1 MMVINNMNKTKL
13 IATISPLRY
22 DEKELE
28 RLINSGIDV
37 VRLNTNYA
45 DAEFCTKVVNAVN
58 KLNEKY
64 EKNVATL
71 MDLEGPCIRVREFY
85 GGEARFKTGDKI
97 RMYFDD
103 SIGDMTRFSIN
114 YPDLLKYI
122 KYKTTINLSNG
133 LVKLQIVE
141 KGLDYAVCEVLKGGP
156 VRNNSRIYFPD
167 VKIGKNY
174 LSEKDREDI
183 ILADKLNVDF
193 IIASFVSTSEDI
205 LDVSDVLMELGNDH
219 IGILAKIE
227 LKDAIEDID
236 NIIRVADGVVLSRE
250 DLRAE
255 IPLEDIPNIQRT
267 IISKCIENGKLGIIT
282 AEVHQFS
289 SDDLRPTRA
298 EVTDIAGSIDEGIDA
313 IILAGEIAIS
323 KYPVET
329 ILEIQKVI
337 TKAEEHL
344 DYDYF
349 FSKALTTDVKNITG
363 TVSSSVVLAA
373 RELKCKAIVA
383 TTHSGY
389 TARRMSKLR
398 PTCPIIAP
406 TISKDVIKSL
416 ALHFGVCAVLTEE
429 IEDFSKNL
437 DNARKVAEQ
446 TLNLKPGDKIIITG
460 GYPFKNI
467 RHTNFMKID
476 EI

>member
-1 MMVINNMNKTKL
+1 MNKTKL

-22 DEKELE
+22 DEAEIEKLV
-28 RLINSGIDV
+28 NGGIDV

-45 DAEFCTKVVNAVN
+45 DAAFCTKVVKAVN
-58 KLNEKY
+58 DLNKKHN
-64 EKNVATL
+64 KNVATL
-71 MDLEGPCIRVREFY
+71 MDLEGPCIRVKEFY

-103 SIGDMTRFSIN
+103 TKGDMTRFSIN
-114 YPDLLKYI
+114 YPNLLKDI
-122 KYKTTINLSNG
+122 KYKTVINLSNG
-133 LVKLQIVE
+133 LVKLQMVE
-141 KGLDYAVCEVLKGGP
+141 KGLDYAVCEVLRGGL
-156 VRNNSRIYFPD
+156 VRDNSRIYFPD
-167 VKIGKNY
+167 IKVNRTY

-193 IIASFVSTSEDI
+193 IIASFVSSSEDI

-227 LKDAIEDID
+227 LKEAIEDID
-236 NIIRVADGVVLSRE
+236 NIIRVADGIVLSRE

-255 IPLEDIPNIQRT
+255 VPLEDIPNIQKRV
-267 IISKCIENGKLGIIT
+267 IGKSLENGKLGIIS

-289 SDDLRPTRA
+289 EDDLRPTRA
-298 EVTDIAGSIDEGIDA
+298 EVTDIARSIDEGIDA
-313 IILAGEIAIS
+313 IALAGEVAIS

-329 ILEIQKVI
+329 ILEIEKVI
-337 TKAEEHL
+337 SKAEEHL

-349 FSKALTTDVKNITG
+349 FSKALKTDIKNITG
-363 TVSSSVVLAA
+363 TISSSVVLAA
-373 RELKCKAIVA
+373 RELKCKGIVA

-389 TARRMSKLR
+389 TAKRMSKLR
-398 PTCPIIAP
+398 PPCPIIA
-406 TISKDVIKSL
+406 TTTSMDVVKSL
-416 ALHFGVCAVLTEE
+416 ALHFGVTAVLTKDLD
-429 IEDFSKNL
+429 DFSKNL
-437 DNARKVAEQ
+437 DNAKKVAEE
-446 TLNLKPGDKIIITG
+446 TLNLKSGDKIIVTG

-467 RHTNFMKID
+467 KHTNFMKID